1 MSAARAVYFV
11 NGSISSW
18 RVLIAAREKGLAFE
32 PRRLRVMREP
42 RETRTPEFLALN
54 PRGQAPVLVEPDGT
68 AMNESLA
75 ILTYLEMRYP
85 DPPLLPPL
93 AEPGALALALAL
105 AQESEATACVYDPL
119 ESLFEAGAGP
129 LSPDRRAAVLGA
141 LSGVERELALW
152 EARAQKARFIAS
164 DAFTLADCSF
174 YPVLAYMQRRGLS
187 LAGHPAL
194 DAYERRVRSRPSAVA
209 SYPEGWS
216 HGQARPDLFAQA
228 RALAAPTDGERLG

>member
-1 MSAARAVYFV
+1 MSARRAVYFV

-18 RVLIAAREKGLAFE
+18 RVLMAAHEKGLAFE

-68 AMNESLA
+68 VVNESLA
-75 ILTYLEMRYP
+75 ILTYLELRYP

-93 AEPGALALALAL
+93 AEPGALAF

-119 ESLFEAGAGP
+119 EGLFEAGP
-129 LSPDRRAAVLGA
+129 EPVSPDRRAAILGA

-152 EARAQKARFIAS
+152 DARAQKTRFIAS
-164 DAFTLADCSF
+164 DAFTLADCAL

-187 LAGHPAL
+187 LAGYPAL
-194 DAYERRVRSRPSAVA
+194 DAYERRVRGRPAAVA

-216 HGQARPDLFAQA
+216 HDRARPDLFAQA
-228 RALAAPTDGERLG
+228 RAVAAAT

>member
-1 MSAARAVYFV
+1 
-11 NGSISSW
+11 
-18 RVLIAAREKGLAFE
+18 
-32 PRRLRVMREP
+32 
-42 RETRTPEFLALN
+42 
-54 PRGQAPVLVEPDGT
+54 VLVEPDGT
-68 AMNESLA
+68 VMNESLA

-93 AEPGALALALAL
+93 AEPGALARALAF
-105 AQESEATACVYDPL
+105 AQESEATACAYDPL
-119 ESLFEAGAGP
+119 ESLFEAGPEP

-141 LSGVERELALW
+141 LSAVGRELALW
-152 EARAQKARFIAS
+152 DARAQRTRFIAS
-164 DAFTLADCSF
+164 NAFTLADCAF

-216 HGQARPDLFAQA
+216 HDRARPDLFAQA
-228 RALAAPTDGERLG
+228 RALAGST

>member
-1 MSAARAVYFV
+1 MSARRAVYFV

-18 RVLIAAREKGLAFE
+18 RVLMAAHEKGLAFE

-75 ILTYLEMRYP
+75 ILMYLELRYP
-85 DPPLLPPL
+85 DPPLLPQV
-93 AEPGALALALAL
+93 AEPGALARVLAF

-119 ESLFEAGAGP
+119 EGLFEAGP
-129 LSPDRRAAVLGA
+129 EVVSPDRRAAILGA

-152 EARAQKARFIAS
+152 DARAQKTRFIAS
-164 DAFTLADCSF
+164 DAFTLADCAF

-187 LAGHPAL
+187 LAGYPAL
-194 DAYERRVRSRPSAVA
+194 DAYERRVRDRPSAVA

-216 HGQARPDLFAQA
+216 HDRARPDLFAQA
-228 RALAAPTDGERLG
+228 RALAAAT

>member
-1 MSAARAVYFV
+1 MSAQRAVYFV

-18 RVLIAAREKGLAFE
+18 RVLLAVREKGLAFE

-42 RETRTPEFLALN
+42 RETRAAEFLALN

-68 AMNESLA
+68 VMNESLA

-85 DPPLLPPL
+85 DPPLLPPP
-93 AEPGALALALAL
+93 AEPGALARALAW

-119 ESLFEAGAGP
+119 ESLFEAGPDA
-129 LSPDRRAAVLGA
+129 LSPDRRAAIAGA

-152 EARAQKARFIAS
+152 EARAQRTRFIAS
-164 DAFTLADCSF
+164 DAFTLADCAF
-174 YPVLAYMQRRGLS
+174 YPVLAYMRRRGLS

-194 DAYERRVRSRPSAVA
+194 DAYERRVWGRPSAVA

-216 HGQARPDLFAQA
+216 HDRARPDLFAKA
-228 RALAAPTDGERLG
+228 RALAAPGISGS